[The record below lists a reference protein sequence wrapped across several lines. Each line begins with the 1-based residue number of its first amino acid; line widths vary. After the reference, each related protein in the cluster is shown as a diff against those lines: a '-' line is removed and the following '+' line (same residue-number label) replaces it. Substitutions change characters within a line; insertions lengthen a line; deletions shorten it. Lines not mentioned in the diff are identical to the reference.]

1 MNIILGA
8 SGRVGSALVRILSE
22 NGQPVKAVVRNPEK
36 ADEFR
41 SKGIPVCIA
50 DFFNVE
56 ALKVAFE
63 GGTTAFLIT
72 PEKLDSQNIFDE
84 TQQIIQNYKEAL
96 FASGIRKIIGLSSG
110 GAQHPSGTGNLEL
123 SYMLEHSFD
132 DLPVQKTF
140 IRPAYYFSN
149 WVNYWDVAK
158 EFGVLP
164 TFFPIDMKVQMIAP
178 ADVAAF
184 AAQLIEF
191 DESYKPFYEIGEKLY
206 SSADVAAVFAH
217 KLQREVKAQQIPS
230 EQWETT
236 LLQAGFSENAA
247 ANLMKMT
254 QAVIDGRTQWENPSE
269 AITMPIAL
277 GTFLQAHSE

>member
-8 SGRVGSALVRILSE
+8 SGRVGSALVRILSA

-41 SKGIPVCIA
+41 SKGIPACIA

-56 ALKVAFE
+56 TLKVAFE

-84 TQQIIQNYKEAL
+84 TQQIIQNYRDAIS
-96 FASGIRKIIGLSSG
+96 ASGIRKIIGLSSG

-149 WVNYWDVAK
+149 WMNYWDVAK

-184 AAQLIEF
+184 AAQLIES

-206 SSADVAAVFAH
+206 SSADVAATFAH
-217 KLQREVKAQQIPS
+217 KLQRDVKAQQIPN

-277 GTFLQAHSE
+277 ETFLQAHSE

>member
-8 SGRVGSALVRILSE
+8 SGKVGSTLVKILSE
-22 NGQPVKAVVRNPEK
+22 NGQPVKAIVRNPKK

-41 SKGIPVCIA
+41 SRKIPVCIA
-50 DFFNVE
+50 DFLDIE
-56 ALKVAFE
+56 TLKMAFE
-63 GGTTAFLIT
+63 GGTTVFLIT
-72 PEKLDSQNIFDE
+72 PENPDSQNIFDE
-84 TQQIIQNYKEAL
+84 IRQIIQNYRDAL
-96 FASGIRKIIGLSSG
+96 SVSGISKIIGLSSG
-110 GAQHPSGTGNLEL
+110 GAQHPAGTGNLEL
-123 SYMLEHSFD
+123 SYILEHSFK
-132 DLPVQKTF
+132 DLPAQKTF

-149 WVNYWDVAK
+149 WLNYWDVAK
-158 EFGVLP
+158 KYGVLP

-178 ADVAAF
+178 VDVAAF
-184 AAQLIEF
+184 AAQLIES

-206 SSADVAAVFAH
+206 SSADVATVFAH
-217 KLQREVKAQQIPS
+217 KLQREIKAQQIPS

-269 AITMPIAL
+269 AITMPTSL
-277 GTFLQAHSE
+277 ETFFASAQ